1 MADDNKTN
9 VEAQDQVTNP
19 APDVDKQ
26 PTQQPDN
33 DPEKQPE
40 KTFTQDEV
48 NKIISDRLARE
59 KAKQEEAD
67 KLKKMNADEKKD
79 YELEKVKSE
88 ADQAKAELAKYRM
101 RDEARNLLTE
111 AGVQITDS
119 DIDLVV
125 TAEAESTQ
133 TNVKALTDLIK
144 RVQDSTR
151 KDLLKGN
158 TPRNSGSTSISKEQ
172 IMAVKD
178 PAKRQKLIAEN
189 IDLFRPSK

>member
-19 APDVDKQ
+19 APGVDKQ

-101 RDEARNLLTE
+101 RDEARNLLSE

-133 TNVKALTDLIK
+133 ANVKALTDLIK

-158 TPRNSGSTSISKEQ
+158 TPRNSGSTSMSKEQ

>member
-9 VEAQDQVTNP
+9 VEVQDPVTNP
-19 APDVDKQ
+19 APGVDKQ

-101 RDEARNLLTE
+101 RDEARNLLAE

-125 TAEAESTQ
+125 TAEAESTKA
-133 TNVKALTDLIK
+133 NVKALTDLIK

-158 TPRNSGSTSISKEQ
+158 TPRNSGSTSMSKEQ

>member
-19 APDVDKQ
+19 APGVDKQ

-33 DPEKQPE
+33 DPEKQSE

-101 RDEARNLLTE
+101 RDEARNLLSE
-111 AGVQITDS
+111 AGAQITDS

-133 TNVKALTDLIK
+133 ANVKALTDLIK

-158 TPRNSGSTSISKEQ
+158 TPRNSGSTSMSKEQ

>member
-9 VEAQDQVTNP
+9 VEAQNQVTNP
-19 APDVDKQ
+19 APGVDKQ

-101 RDEARNLLTE
+101 RDEARNLLSE
-111 AGVQITDS
+111 AGAQITDS

-133 TNVKALTDLIK
+133 ANVKALTDLIK

-158 TPRNSGSTSISKEQ
+158 TPRNSGSTSMSKEQ

-189 IDLFRPSK
+189 IYLFRPSK

>member
-101 RDEARNLLTE
+101 RDEARNLLAE
-111 AGVQITDS
+111 AGTQITDS

-125 TAEAESTQ
+125 TAEAESTKA
-133 TNVKALTDLIK
+133 NVKALTDLIK

-158 TPRNSGSTSISKEQ
+158 TPRNSGSTSMSKEQ